1 MDKTISIN
9 PDLFKIG
16 GRSGRRKS
24 TETRKTKKR
33 QVEREN
39 LKTDSALKKQFLT
52 KIKDHAKRERA
63 AAATTEAVSAN
74 VARHGN
80 ELGQHLDFLEDVVKR
95 EKTKKN
101 RKKVGFQTPDSVTTV
116 ATAPS
121 ATAPS
126 AVAAMTITTPV
137 APPAVAPPPTVS
149 PAPPATAPPAPP
161 AVTPPA
167 VTPPATAPPAVTPPA
182 TAPPAVTPPT
192 PAVPA
197 SPHIPVLL
205 EPPPYSNLKNSGSGR
220 PTFRQFHNKT
230 LKNRATV
237 GTPDVTQATPTASPK
252 KQRGYVKTKHSLG
265 KRGNGISILVKNNK
279 TRKRVRNE
287 VRDLRKKPIHE
298 IKRFLKEKNMLKS
311 GSMAPNDVLRK
322 LYEDLHLAGE
332 VTNEN
337 GDNLLHNFVNKDD
350 A

>member
-1 MDKTISIN
+1 M
-9 PDLFKIG
+9 
-16 GRSGRRKS
+16 
-24 TETRKTKKR
+24 
-33 QVEREN
+33 
-39 LKTDSALKKQFLT
+39 
-52 KIKDHAKRERA
+52 
-63 AAATTEAVSAN
+63 
-74 VARHGN
+74 
-80 ELGQHLDFLEDVVKR
+80 
-95 EKTKKN
+95 
-101 RKKVGFQTPDSVTTV
+101 
-116 ATAPS
+116 
-121 ATAPS
+121 
-126 AVAAMTITTPV
+126 
-137 APPAVAPPPTVS
+137 
-149 PAPPATAPPAPP
+149 
-161 AVTPPA
+161 
-167 VTPPATAPPAVTPPA
+167 
-182 TAPPAVTPPT
+182 
-192 PAVPA
+192 
-197 SPHIPVLL
+197 LL

-237 GTPDVTQATPTASPK
+237 STPDVTQATATAGPK
-252 KQRGYVKTKHSLG
+252 KQRGYMKTKHSLG

-337 GDNLLHNFVNKDD
+337 GDNLLHNFMNKDD